1 MQRSI
6 AIILKGAQVL
16 EDKLLV
22 WKLKCGKEDAL
33 CRIYDKYRTHLLRI
47 AAGLLHTT
55 SDAEDVVHDVFTDF
69 VRDSSQ
75 FVLTGS
81 LKAYL
86 TTCVANR
93 ARNFNRAKQSQCAVR
108 VENAEEVMST
118 SEGPE
123 QWTVCNEQFMQLKAA
138 MDRLPYEQK
147 ETILLRIQGQMKFRE
162 IARMQEVSVG
172 TALSRY
178 RYGLNKL
185 RSIFNGEV
193 E

>member
-1 MQRSI
+1 
-6 AIILKGAQVL
+6 
-16 EDKLLV
+16 
-22 WKLKCGKEDAL
+22 
-33 CRIYDKYRTHLLRI
+33 
-47 AAGLLHTT
+47 
-55 SDAEDVVHDVFTDF
+55 
-69 VRDSSQ
+69 
-75 FVLTGS
+75 
-81 LKAYL
+81 
-86 TTCVANR
+86 
-93 ARNFNRAKQSQCAVR
+93 VR